1 MEENKE
7 EDFLTESINSTRN
20 FLFDRV
26 SSPFIFSFIAS
37 WLVSNYKIILALFTN
52 TSDSFVFE
60 YKNQLITDYINLTHC
75 LIIPFIVACLYTFG
89 YPYVD
94 RKISKFSLNRK
105 LDIRNDKYSILKT
118 QMRTPD
124 EVEEI
129 RQYHIQRE
137 KILKEEIATTRNE
150 ADSAQRKLTLLQDN
164 SKVIEAQT
172 KKISQDEAL
181 EQRLNKVQKPSEYPK
196 ILGKD
201 EMMIISMLGEIKDK
215 FNRTVE
221 EKIVW
226 ENGMSVIESKIA
238 IADLIKKGYI
248 TRDYNSRSK
257 AYDLE
262 LTIDGMKAYK
272 AL

>member
-1 MEENKE
+1 M
-7 EDFLTESINSTRN
+7 
-20 FLFDRV
+20 
-26 SSPFIFSFIAS
+26 
-37 WLVSNYKIILALFTN
+37 
-52 TSDSFVFE
+52 
-60 YKNQLITDYINLTHC
+60 
-75 LIIPFIVACLYTFG
+75 
-89 YPYVD
+89 
-94 RKISKFSLNRK
+94 
-105 LDIRNDKYSILKT
+105 
-118 QMRTPD
+118 
-124 EVEEI
+124 
-129 RQYHIQRE
+129 
-137 KILKEEIATTRNE
+137 
-150 ADSAQRKLTLLQDN
+150 
-164 SKVIEAQT
+164 
-172 KKISQDEAL
+172 
-181 EQRLNKVQKPSEYPK
+181 QKPSEYPK